1 MFLGEPLIDGGKLKQ
16 KANRERPFEMKEGNK
31 LVHSVYFIWFKQ
43 GLTFSFP
50 PFHQKRPEINQ
61 PPQGSSSAFVSAPVC
76 LNPPEAEI
84 IEVSSCERSSQSQL
98 FV

>member
-16 KANRERPFEMKEGNK
+16 KANGECPFEMKEENK

-50 PFHQKRPEINQ
+50 PFHQKQPEKMKKISHLKAPPRP
-61 PPQGSSSAFVSAPVC
+61 SC
-76 LNPPEAEI
+76 L
-84 IEVSSCERSSQSQL
+84 CLRL